1 MPRYFFSI
9 QAPDEEARA
18 EYAAELKD
26 DAAALAYACE
36 IVREQCKSL
45 TGLKF
50 ASDSEGRDAPQG
62 VFNPL
67 PCSMRLRRSE
77 ESAKFWSMPSSGENK
92 PWLRKMKSP

>member
-36 IVREQCKSL
+36 IVREQCKNL
-45 TGLKF
+45 TGLN
-50 ASDSEGRDAPQG
+50 SQVMVRDE
-62 VFNPL
+62 
-67 PCSMRLRRSE
+67 MRPRLFSIPFLAAWPKAQRRKCQVLVD
-77 ESAKFWSMPSSGENK
+77 AKQWRE
-92 PWLRKMKSP
+92 

>member
-45 TGLKF
+45 TGLNSQVRF
-50 ASDSEGRDAPQG
+50 RT
-62 VFNPL
+62 L
-67 PCSMRLRRSE
+67 PSAAVARRLIRE
-77 ESAKFWSMPSSGENK
+77 
-92 PWLRKMKSP
+92 

>member
-18 EYAAELKD
+18 
-26 DAAALAYACE
+26 LAKF
-36 IVREQCKSL
+36 REQCKSL